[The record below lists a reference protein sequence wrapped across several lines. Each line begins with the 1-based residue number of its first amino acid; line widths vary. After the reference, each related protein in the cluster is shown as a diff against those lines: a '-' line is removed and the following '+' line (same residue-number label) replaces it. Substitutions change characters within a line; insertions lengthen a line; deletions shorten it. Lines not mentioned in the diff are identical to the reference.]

1 MVAEAPWASEEN
13 VAEDLY
19 TCSLLRLRVI
29 SVFQAH
35 IVQGNAIVFL
45 QEVLQGNLALKLVI

>member
-1 MVAEAPWASEEN
+1 MVAEAPWAAEEN

-19 TCSLLRLRVI
+19 TCSLLRLRMI

-35 IVQGNAIVFL
+35 IVQENAIVFL
-45 QEVLQGNLALKLVI
+45 QEDL